1 MKCKTNLKI
10 IAKEKGKRMG
20 IYNKLKILLQFN
32 MRYEANETYND
43 TKPDNISNWAWKNKN
58 ILRKLRINYSRC
70 KC

>member
-1 MKCKTNLKI
+1 
-10 IAKEKGKRMG
+10 MG